1 MCYHQKRRVREKE
14 REKENMVVIK
24 IYANKK
30 KNVLLSCLLLKKRNT
45 CRLVV
50 TNKHTDTYVL

>member
-30 KNVLLSCLLLKKRNT
+30 KI
-45 CRLVV
+45 
-50 TNKHTDTYVL
+50 

>member
-30 KNVLLSCLLLKKRNT
+30 KNVLLSCLLLKKHHT
-45 CRLVV
+45 CFCLVV
-50 TNKHTDTYVL
+50 TNKHADT